1 MDRTNDPA
9 ARPVRHLP
17 LFRMLPAHSGWGS
30 FRVREKELRI
40 ALVCF
45 GGVSLA
51 VYMHGISKEILKL
64 VRASAALHKITDR
77 AARAKTSFFD
87 AADPADPEYDTEAI
101 YFDLLREIGAR
112 VELRVVVDIIAGA
125 SAGGINGTMLA
136 RALSHDLPMGGLRD
150 LWLENADVSV
160 LLAPE
165 AKANRWSKAFL
176 KPLIWGAGK
185 TGVLGVRDR
194 EVRDKLSLFV
204 RSRWFKPPLSGARM
218 AELMFDAVTAM
229 GAPLRPGA
237 SLLPSGQRLDLIVML
252 TDYHGY
258 QHLIQIHDPPLIRDR
273 EHHHVLRFACRRNG
287 KSAESDF
294 TLSNAPALAFAARAT
309 SSFPGA
315 FPPARIREMDA
326 LVERRGTDWPDRAQ
340 FIARNFAAHVQAE
353 IDPVA
358 ASFIDGSVLNNRPFH
373 EAIAAIHGRP
383 AYRQVDRRLV
393 YIDPD
398 PASAAE
404 KARREVPG
412 FFATLKGAMSD
423 IPRNQPVTDELGW
436 VFAFND
442 EVRQL
447 NGIIDGARP
456 SIHRLL
462 ARIIAEPL
470 DRPADA
476 DQIRA
481 WRERA
486 NAHVAQDA
494 GFAYQGYVRLKLASV
509 RRFVARLIAEMRDAP
524 PRSPL
529 ARLIGEIV
537 DAWAVDARLV
547 YSERESHPAG
557 RAATAPIPDW
567 ASFLL
572 AFDVDY
578 RKRRLNFL
586 IEGQNRLY
594 QMIEHPRF
602 KGLDPAVIDRL
613 KRDFYHC
620 LETVQRREEV
630 RFFDAETRALAAE
643 IFAAV
648 PSAAD
653 ARDLRRYAR
662 HFVEANAARV
672 GALVARLAA
681 RIDLNASTRDLDVL
695 LAGLDPARWPAEA
708 RREVLINYLGF
719 PFWDVLTFPLT
730 STREVGELHEILVDR
745 ISPQDAR
752 TLEGF
757 NGAHS
762 LKGIGFGHFAAFLSR
777 AYRENDY
784 LLGRLH
790 AIDRLIDIVCDSAR
804 IDAAHEGID
813 VSALKQRAFTRVLDA
828 EAPHLTESAELIAA
842 LRRRVAEMGMAE
854 DAGTRSADPEPAP
867 DGLPERT
874 AATG

>member
-1 MDRTNDPA
+1 M
-9 ARPVRHLP
+9 
-17 LFRMLPAHSGWGS
+17 
-30 FRVREKELRI
+30 REKELRI

-64 VRASAALHKITDR
+64 VRASAALHAITDR
-77 AARAKTSFFD
+77 EARAKASFFD
-87 AADPADPEYDTEAI
+87 GVDPSDPEYDTEAI

-125 SAGGINGTMLA
+125 SAGGINGAMLA
-136 RALSHDLPMGGLRD
+136 RALSHDLPMGKLRD
-150 LWLENADVSV
+150 LWLDNGDVSV

-185 TGVLGVRDR
+185 TGVLGVDR

-218 AELMFDAVTAM
+218 AELMFDAATAM
-229 GAPLRPGA
+229 GAPRRPGG
-237 SLLPSGQRLDLIVML
+237 SLLPSGQRLDLMVML

-258 QHLIQIHDPPLIRDR
+258 QHQIQIHDPPLIRDR
-273 EHHHVLRFACRRNG
+273 EHHHVLRFSCRRNG
-287 KSAESDF
+287 NACASDF
-294 TLSNAPALAFAARAT
+294 ALTNAPALAFAARAT

-315 FPPARIREMDA
+315 FPPAQIREMDA
-326 LVERRGTDWPDRAQ
+326 LVERRGTDWPDRAA
-340 FIARNFAAHVQAE
+340 FIARNFAGHIQAG
-353 IDPVA
+353 IDPA
-358 ASFIDGSVLNNRPFH
+358 TASFIDGSVLNNRPFH
-373 EAIAAIHGRP
+373 AAIAAIHGRP
-383 AYRQVDRRLV
+383 AYRQIDRRLV

-398 PASAAE
+398 PASAAAP
-404 KARREVPG
+404 ARREAPG

-436 VFAFND
+436 IFAFND

-447 NGIIDGARP
+447 NAIIDGARP

-462 ARIIAEPL
+462 ARIIADPL
-470 DRPADA
+470 EKPASA

-481 WRERA
+481 WREQA

-509 RRFVARLIAEMRDAP
+509 RRFLARLIAEIREVP

-529 ARLIGEIV
+529 ARLIAEII
-537 DAWAVDARLV
+537 DAWASDAGLV
-547 YSERESHPAG
+547 YSERES
-557 RAATAPIPDW
+557 AATAPAAAAPIPDW

-594 QMIEHPRF
+594 QMVEHPRF
-602 KGLDPAVIDRL
+602 KGLAPAVIDRL
-613 KRDFYHC
+613 KRDFYGC
-620 LETVQRREEV
+620 LELVQRREDV
-630 RFFDAETRALAAE
+630 RSFDADTRALAAE
-643 IFAAV
+643 IFAAA
-648 PSAAD
+648 PSEAD
-653 ARDLRRYAR
+653 ARDLRRHAR
-662 HFVEANAARV
+662 RFAAANAERL
-672 GALVARLAA
+672 GTLIARLAA
-681 RIDLNASTRDLDVL
+681 RIDLTASTRDLDVL
-695 LAGLDPARWPAEA
+695 LAGLDAARWPAEA

-719 PFWDVLTFPLT
+719 PFWDVLAFPLT

-752 TLEGF
+752 SLDGF
-757 NGAHS
+757 NSAQT

-813 VSALKQRAFTRVLDA
+813 VVRLKQRAFSRVLDA
-828 EAPHLTESAELIAA
+828 EAPHLSESAELIAA
-842 LRRRVAEMGMAE
+842 LRRRVADMGQADIYPGRHSGAPRSGE
-854 DAGTRSADPEPAP
+854 PGTHEH
-867 DGLPERT
+867 RT
-874 AATG
+874 TESVREENDRRVARDEAFR

>member
-1 MDRTNDPA
+1 M
-9 ARPVRHLP
+9 
-17 LFRMLPAHSGWGS
+17 
-30 FRVREKELRI
+30 REKELRI

-64 VRASAALHKITDR
+64 VRASSALHAITDR
-77 AARAKTSFFD
+77 AARANASFFD
-87 AADPADPEYDTEAI
+87 AFDRDDPEYDTEAV
-101 YFDLLREIGAR
+101 YFDLLREIGRR

-136 RALSHDLPMGGLRD
+136 RALSHDLPMGKLRD
-150 LWLENADVSV
+150 LWLDNADVET

-165 AKANRWSKAFL
+165 ARAKRFSKFFL
-176 KPLIWGAGK
+176 RPLIWGATK
-185 TGVLGVRDR
+185 TGLLGEMDDR

-204 RSRWFKPPLSGARM
+204 RSRWFKPPLSGSRM

-229 GAPLRPGA
+229 GAPKREGA

-258 QHLIQIHDPPLIRDR
+258 QHLIQIHDPPLIRER
-273 EHHHVLRFACRRNG
+273 EHHHVLRFSCRRNG
-287 KSAESDF
+287 NGPAASDF
-294 TLSNAPALAFAARAT
+294 ALTNAPALAFAARAT

-315 FPPARIREMDA
+315 FPPAQIREMDA
-326 LVERRGTDWPDRAQ
+326 VVARRGQDWPDRAA
-340 FIARNFAAHVQAE
+340 FIARNFAAQIQSD

-398 PASAAE
+398 PAPVAA
-404 KARREVPG
+404 AVRREAPG
-412 FFATLKGAMSD
+412 FFATLKGALSD

-436 VFAFND
+436 VFSFND

-447 NGIIDGARP
+447 NGIIEGARP
-456 SIHRLL
+456 YIHGLL
-462 ARIIAEPL
+462 ARILADPL
-470 DRPADA
+470 DQPAA
-476 DQIRA
+476 AEGIRA

-486 NAHVAQDA
+486 NAEVAHDA

-509 RRFVARLIAEMRDAP
+509 RRFVARLIGAMRGAP

-529 ARLIGEIV
+529 ARVIGEIV
-537 DAWAVDARLV
+537 DAWATHAGLV
-547 YSERESHPAG
+547 YSERDCAAVGGETAAGPVPA
-557 RAATAPIPDW
+557 W

-594 QMIEHPRF
+594 QMVDHARF
-602 KGLDPAVIDRL
+602 AGLEPAVIDVL
-613 KRDFYHC
+613 KRDFYAC
-620 LETVQRREEV
+620 LEVVQRREEA
-630 RFFDAETRALAAE
+630 RFFDSATRELAGE
-643 IFAAV
+643 IFAIA
-648 PSAAD
+648 PSIAD

-662 HFVEANAARV
+662 HFVGANAARI
-672 GALVARLAA
+672 GTLIDRMAA
-681 RIDLNASTRDLDVL
+681 QIDLGASTRDLDVL
-695 LAGLDPARWPAEA
+695 LSRLAARGWPPQA
-708 RREVLINYLGF
+708 RREVLVNYLGF

-730 STREVGELHEILVDR
+730 STRDVGELHEILVDR

-752 TLEGF
+752 TF
-757 NGAHS
+757 NGAHG

-790 AIDRLIDIVCDSAR
+790 AIDRLIDIVCDSASV
-804 IDAAHEGID
+804 DAAHEAID
-813 VSALKQRAFTRVLDA
+813 VAALKRRAFARVLDA
-828 EAPHLTESAELIAA
+828 EEPHLTESGELIGA
-842 LRRRVAEMGMAE
+842 LRRRVADIGV
-854 DAGTRSADPEPAP
+854 S
-867 DGLPERT
+867 
-874 AATG
+874 

>member
-1 MDRTNDPA
+1 
-9 ARPVRHLP
+9 
-17 LFRMLPAHSGWGS
+17 
-30 FRVREKELRI
+30 VREKELRI

-64 VRASAALHKITDR
+64 VRASSALHKITDR
-77 AARAKTSFFD
+77 AARAKASF
-87 AADPADPEYDTEAI
+87 AGGGDPDDPEYDTEAI

-136 RALSHDLPMGGLRD
+136 RALSHDLPIGKLRD
-150 LWLENADVSV
+150 LWLDNADVSV

-185 TGVLGVRDR
+185 TGVLGVDR

-218 AELMFDAVTAM
+218 AELMYDAVTAM
-229 GAPLRPGA
+229 GAPRRPGA

-273 EHHHVLRFACRRNG
+273 EHHHVLRFSCRRNG
-287 KSAESDF
+287 NGAAHSDF
-294 TLSNAPALAFAARAT
+294 ALANAPALAFAARAT

-315 FPPARIREMDA
+315 FPPAQIREIDA

-340 FIARNFAAHVQAE
+340 FIERNFAAHIQSE
-353 IDPVA
+353 IDPA
-358 ASFIDGSVLNNRPFH
+358 TASFIDGSVLNNRPFH

-398 PASAAE
+398 PASAA
-404 KARREVPG
+404 APVRREVPG

-447 NGIIDGARP
+447 NAIIDGARP

-462 ARIIAEPL
+462 ARIIADPL
-470 DRPADA
+470 DRPANA

-481 WRERA
+481 WREKA

-509 RRFVARLIAEMRDAP
+509 RRFVAGLIAEMRAAT

-529 ARLIGEIV
+529 ARLISEAI
-537 DAWAVDARLV
+537 DAWTVHAGLV
-547 YSERESHPAG
+547 YSERDDDVR
-557 RAATAPIPDW
+557 RAAAGSIPDW

-578 RKRRLNFL
+578 RRRRLNFL

-602 KGLDPAVIDRL
+602 KGLDPAVIDAL
-613 KRDFYHC
+613 KRDFYGC
-620 LETVQRREEV
+620 LERVQRREEI
-630 RFFDAETRALAAE
+630 RSFDPDTRALAAE
-643 IFAAV
+643 LFAVA

-653 ARDLRRYAR
+653 ARDLRRGAR
-662 HFVEANAARV
+662 HFAEANAEPLS
-672 GALVARLAA
+672 ALVSRLAA

-695 LAGLDPARWPAEA
+695 FAGLDPARWPAEA

-752 TLEGF
+752 SLDGF

-804 IDAAHEGID
+804 IDVAHEGID
-813 VSALKQRAFTRVLDA
+813 VVSLKRRAFTRVLDA
-828 EAPHLTESAELIAA
+828 EAPHLTESAALIAA
-842 LRRRVAEMGMAE
+842 LRQRVAEMGTADGTVRVDQPASE
-854 DAGTRSADPEPAP
+854 IGADAAVAMG
-867 DGLPERT
+867 
-874 AATG
+874 